1 MRRPM
6 GARSARA
13 CGFGLNGVTS
23 LVSEGAVC
31 KGRYGRM
38 VFALVREC

>member
-1 MRRPM
+1 M
-6 GARSARA
+6 GGEERA
-13 CGFGLNGVTS
+13 GLRFGLNGVTS

-38 VFALVREC
+38 VFALVRER